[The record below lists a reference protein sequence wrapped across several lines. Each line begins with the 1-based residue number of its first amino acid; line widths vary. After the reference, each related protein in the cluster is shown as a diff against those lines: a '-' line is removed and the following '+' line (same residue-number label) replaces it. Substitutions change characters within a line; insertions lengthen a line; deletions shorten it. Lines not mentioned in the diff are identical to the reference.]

1 MAARVPGVGRA
12 LDLHRRLSWRDRRG
26 VRAPA
31 GVHRRSRDRP
41 RGLLR
46 LLASRWCSGQC
57 AARRRAVRAARD
69 APRALHGRGGGGLDS
84 ATAPAHRRDDAGA
97 DRSRAAA
104 RPQGRDRTQLRRRAG
119 DRRQR
124 APAAAGQGVDAPDGG
139 RVRPRAHRRRRRT
152 RPGRAST
159 LTLSPMSEPTE
170 PMTALSTQL
179 IHHDYEPPAGF
190 GSMQTG
196 VFKASTVIFPN
207 VAALRARDW
216 RNKNGY
222 TYGLHGTPT
231 TFTLEERIA
240 TLEGGTYCTLA
251 PSGLSAIAV
260 VDIGLLKKGDEVLL
274 PDNAYGPSRELARSL
289 LADWGIAHRL
299 YDPMDLR
306 AYEAAFSE
314 RTRLVWLEAPGSI
327 TMEFPDLSALV
338 RIARQRSAWI
348 AFDNTW
354 GGGVA
359 LRPFDLGDGLGVDL
373 CMQALTKYPSGG
385 GDVLMGSVVT
395 RDQVLHE
402 KLLMVHMRLGI

>member
-1 MAARVPGVGRA
+1 
-12 LDLHRRLSWRDRRG
+12 
-26 VRAPA
+26 
-31 GVHRRSRDRP
+31 
-41 RGLLR
+41 
-46 LLASRWCSGQC
+46 
-57 AARRRAVRAARD
+57 
-69 APRALHGRGGGGLDS
+69 
-84 ATAPAHRRDDAGA
+84 
-97 DRSRAAA
+97 
-104 RPQGRDRTQLRRRAG
+104 
-119 DRRQR
+119 
-124 APAAAGQGVDAPDGG
+124 
-139 RVRPRAHRRRRRT
+139 
-152 RPGRAST
+152 
-159 LTLSPMSEPTE
+159 MSDPTE

-190 GSMQTG
+190 ASMQIG

-216 RNKNGY
+216 RSKNGY

-260 VDIGLLKKGDEVLL
+260 TNIGLLTKGDEVLL
-274 PDNAYGPSRELARSL
+274 PNNVYGPSRELARSL
-289 LADWGIAHRL
+289 LAEWGITHKL

-327 TMEFPDLSALV
+327 TMEFPDLRALV
-338 RIARQRSAWI
+338 RIARQRGALV

-359 LRPFDLGDGLGVDL
+359 LRPFDLGEGLGVDL

-395 RDQVLHE
+395 RDRALHE
-402 KLLMVHMRLGI
+402 KLLMVHMRLGIGVGANDAELVLRSLPSLELRYRAQDRSARHVASWLQSQPAVRHVLHPALPGAPGHAHWAAHCTDAAGLFSIILDAALPSERVDAFCEALQRFKLGYSWAGPVSLAVPYDLKGLRGAAARHEGSLVRFSIGLEAPDDLIADLDQAMRLLR